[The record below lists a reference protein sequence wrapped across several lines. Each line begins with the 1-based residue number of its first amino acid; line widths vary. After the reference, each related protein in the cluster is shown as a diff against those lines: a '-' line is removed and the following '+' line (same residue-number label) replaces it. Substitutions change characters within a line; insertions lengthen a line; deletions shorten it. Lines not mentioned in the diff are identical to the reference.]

1 MIKIDDLIQQGLN
14 VEQLNLA
21 SKLDE
26 DELKKIGVKIFNDF
40 ELDSNSRVAWLEKHT
55 EWKKLYNQ
63 LDEPENEPWDGS
75 SSDCIPII
83 TEACNSFQAR
93 AYKAFFPTRNF
104 LDAIPVGNKINSQ
117 TLERAEKIAKHMSF
131 QLGLLNKNYKR
142 NKNAM
147 FLATALNGSD
157 FTKTFYD
164 PVVKQNIVERI
175 RAVDLV
181 VPYQIGPVA
190 IEDLPRKTHIIFKTL
205 NEVKILKNSGYFIDI
220 GEKYEINS
228 ENEYE
233 ETEMDFQGIRPS
245 GEDGL
250 EYCKLLEQHTLY
262 DLDEDGILEPYI
274 ITIDFQSKKV
284 LRIQIRY
291 EIDQNGIPT
300 KDKKPIEYF
309 THYKFLENPDGFYG
323 YGIGHLAGKM
333 NIAINKML
341 RQSINASELANTASG
356 FMDET
361 LDAKGGEI
369 EMVMGKFVKTSGFG
383 DGRISDKFY
392 QLQFPGPN
400 PAYINLMQGLENYA
414 RSLVSVTDAVTGD
427 VDKVYQPV
435 TITTMLEQSLQ
446 MPTSVMEQMAM
457 SFQDELEKLYDL
469 NRKYLNNDAYFIEDG
484 KLFEITQ
491 EDYAEDLKIL
501 PIFDPRNITKQQKIA
516 KAQSLYQFAFQNPL
530 MANNPKSLYEV
541 SKKMLEAMEIED
553 IKDLLPQPE
562 EQPQPQKIDDQRQE
576 NMYFL
581 MPPQERPLFDVF
593 EDQDHQTHIQVI
605 DELLNGPFAQEID
618 KQTLSAIM
626 EHRKKHIAFLY
637 IQNEIKLEN
646 ARRLRDMA
654 EQSNYNQNV
663 GGISEPLQTAG
674 ESYGLQGIGGFEGIA
689 GGMESPESLVPNR
702 QGAETGFLDQTLP
715 IPKEYLNY
723 LKDKQ

>member
-1 MIKIDDLIQQGLN
+1 MINVDELIAQGLN

-21 SKLDE
+21 SKLDNE
-26 DELKKIGVKIFNDF
+26 ELKKIGIDIARDFDNDCQ
-40 ELDSNSRVAWLEKHT
+40 SRVSWLEKHA

-63 LDEPENEPWDGS
+63 TDEPDNEPWDGS
-75 SSDCIPII
+75 SKDGVPIL

-104 LDAIPVGNKINSQ
+104 LDAIPIGNNITSE
-117 TLERAEKIAKHMSF
+117 TTDRAERIAKHMSF

-142 NKNAM
+142 DKNAM

-157 FTKTFYD
+157 FSKTFYD
-164 PVVKQNIVERI
+164 PILRQNVVERV

-190 IEDLPRKTHIIFKTL
+190 IENVPRKTHVIFKTI
-205 NEVKILKNSGYFIDI
+205 NETKILEKSGYFIAIPD
-220 GEKYEINS
+220 KYQISS

-233 ETEMDFQGIRPS
+233 EIEMDFQGIRPS
-245 GEDGL
+245 EADGI
-250 EYCKLLEQHTLY
+250 EYSKLLEQHTLY
-262 DLDEDGILEPYI
+262 DLDGDGILEPYI
-274 ITIDFQSKKV
+274 ITIDYQSKKV

-291 EIDQNGIPT
+291 EVDETGKPVKN
-300 KDKKPIEYF
+300 KKPIEYF

-323 YGIGHLAGKM
+323 YGIGHLAGKI

-341 RQSINASELANTASG
+341 RQSINAGELANNASG

-361 LDAKGGEI
+361 LDIKGGEL

-383 DGRISDKFY
+383 DGNISQKFF

-400 PAYINLMQGLENYA
+400 ASYINLMQGLENYA

-427 VDKVYQPV
+427 VEKVYQPV

-446 MPTSVMEQMAM
+446 MPTSVMEQMAG

-469 NRKYLNNDAYFIEDG
+469 NRKYLSDDAYFVEDG
-484 KLFEITQ
+484 KLFGVSKQ
-491 EDYAEDLKIL
+491 DYQEDLKII

-541 SKKMLEAMEIED
+541 SKKMLEAMEVED
-553 IKDLLPQPE
+553 IKDMLPNPE
-562 EQPQPQKIDDQRQE
+562 EQQQPQKIDDQRQE

-581 MPPQERPLFDVF
+581 MPPAQRPLFDVF
-593 EDQDHQTHIQVI
+593 EDQDHKVHIAII
-605 DELLNGPFAQEID
+605 DELLNGPFAEEMD
-618 KQTLSAIM
+618 KDVKQAILD
-626 EHRKKHIAFLY
+626 HRQKHIAYLY
-637 IQNEIKLEN
+637 MQNEMRLEN
-646 ARRLRDMA
+646 ARRLRAMA
-654 EQSNYNQNV
+654 EESNYNQTFT
-663 GGISEPLQTAG
+663 GIDN
-674 ESYGLQGIGGFEGIA
+674 GLSSTGASNDMQGFGGFEGTT
-689 GGMESPESLVPNR
+689 GGMESAESLVPNR
-702 QGAETGFLDQTLP
+702 QGSETGFLDQTLP
-715 IPKEYLNY
+715 VPEEYLRY
-723 LKDKQ
+723 LTKN